1 MLRRKIL
8 TAAAAI
14 GTTAMIAATPVSA
27 KPKHSDIVTNQ
38 LTRQY
43 SQIVWYNGR
52 RVNISGTDNSSFVSG
67 ISQYVTPTGRSSLP
81 GNGKSGENNIKRI
94 GYQYL
99 EFIDR
104 NTEEDKKESNGG
116 SVAHRTTV
124 RVTYSL
130 QKHNGKYYIP
140 SSWKDFLSGKI
151 GSGRN
156 ASWRHWKE
164 SKYVLTGN
172 THSFKLSNQDGTLP
186 DDGTITVTPGQ
197 AVTTEDQEFGYAHKN
212 SFLCYF
218 NITPSDGY
226 IYKGEERNC
235 HGGSTVT
242 GDRNPHNYKIM
253 TFRPWDPDDHHEIDK
268 PSTLASTLRGS
279 RANGFVYFKENGQTK
294 RKVSNTYGRNW
305 NSEKTVRAA
314 VARTNSCWLGISN
327 QGFGAR
333 ERTKGNGVV
342 NAWSGTFSAE
352 SGGKAGSADRINGG
366 LSGYGGVGY
375 TLRGIYHATSTST
388 KLNTNPHDI
397 LSGDKVKFSS
407 SDVDAENVK
416 ADPEGNDDTDGI
428 VERKV
433 SGDKYTLTVYSRM
446 TNKNGDTG
454 RIYLP
459 NLRNP
464 KAYKFRGWKNSVTG
478 EIVSGGKWVNVSP
491 DGSVFGDDVLG
502 FSHPVTYKAIWEPN
516 KLIVNFHAN
525 GGKVN
530 HRYRDANGWHDN
542 WVDPGVITHEF
553 KYKTNVSIENVI
565 NGHKAV
571 TVVEGYTNGH
581 KWNLTNPGFSPSYTW
596 SVTPDGNN
604 RTIDEGTPG
613 PMSVKAFANKLGY
626 QDELENTEGKDQV
639 IDLYAQWSAYVD
651 VYYNA
656 NGGTMIPAMNAEGTL
671 DRQRI
676 KRTTY
681 HKVGTF
687 GDGNGVYS
695 MSRYDHVFRNRWICS
710 DGSTYKVNTSYYM
723 TARNANPATPDTLYF
738 YADWNQRPY
747 LTATP
752 ESQWRS
758 GTAGVADPFTYNYP
772 RWLAAPNS
780 SFMQRFSGRIVIQE
794 GNYNLNLMQFIAG
807 HDAEDGDAVA
817 TANAR
822 IESTT
827 YQSPNNNGSRIEN
840 GTFINPAY
848 NKNQNGDFEVKYTT
862 WDNDDAR
869 GGVTAEALEEHKI
882 TLRFHVN
889 KQPHLEPTQETNYG
903 NRLYIDT
910 GNKYT
915 PIDELKKRL
924 IATDPY
930 EDTLGKAGGYPSTSI
945 ICTKIVYNHGGA
957 KPETVES
964 DSGINTIDTSKEGEH
979 LATFKITD
987 TMKGT
992 DTITIPVIVGS
1003 KRLDESYDT
1012 QIRFISRDFVN
1023 QILDDSSADKDDYES
1038 VRREQL
1044 KQALI
1049 DSMNNYDNKKTVAT
1063 SSIDLWKS
1071 YTLKELRTKK
1081 DASGIQ
1087 YVTDEE
1093 YNKAVAKGTT
1103 HDASDGKGRNHT
1115 YTNES
1120 KIFYKDYIEIV
1131 GIERAMRNRS
1141 LYTK

>member
-8 TAAAAI
+8 TAAVAI
-14 GTTAMIAATPVSA
+14 GTTAMIAAAPVSA
-27 KPKHSDIVTNQ
+27 KSKHSDIVTNQ
-38 LTRQY
+38 RNRQY

-52 RVNISGTDNSSFVSG
+52 RANLSGTDNSSFVSG

-81 GNGKSGENNIKRI
+81 GNGKSGGDNIKRV

-104 NTEEDKKESNGG
+104 NTEENSDPSNGG
-116 SVAHRTTV
+116 TVACRTTV

-140 SSWKDFLSGKI
+140 SGWRDFLSGK
-151 GSGRN
+151 N
-156 ASWRHWKE
+156 ANWRKWKE
-164 SKYVLTGN
+164 TKQVLT
-172 THSFKLSNQDGTLP
+172 THNNHNFTFSTPDG
-186 DDGTITVTPGQ
+186 DEKDTITVKPGQ
-197 AVTTEDQEFGYAHKN
+197 AVTTHDAEFHYKHRN

-226 IYKGEERNC
+226 VYKGEERNC
-235 HGGSTVT
+235 HGGSSVGTEN
-242 GDRNPHNYKIM
+242 RNPHNFKIM
-253 TFRPWDPDDHHEIDK
+253 TFRPWDENDNHESDK

-279 RANGFVYFKENGQTK
+279 SANGFIYLKNNGGIG
-294 RKVSNTYGRNW
+294 RKTSDTFGRNW
-305 NSEKTVRAA
+305 DSKKIVEAA
-314 VARTNSCWLGISN
+314 MARTNSCWLGISN
-327 QGFGAR
+327 QGFGPS
-333 ERTKGNGVV
+333 ELNDGYGTGKGVRY
-342 NAWSGTFSAE
+342 AWSGTFSSE
-352 SGGKAGSADRINGG
+352 SGGKAGSADAINGA
-366 LSGYGGVGY
+366 LSAYGGVGY
-375 TLRGIYHATSTST
+375 TLRGIYHATSTTT
-388 KLNTNPHDI
+388 KLNTNPQDI

-407 SDVDAENVK
+407 SDVDVKKVK
-416 ADPEGNDDTDGI
+416 ADPEGDDDIDGV
-428 VERKV
+428 VERNV

-446 TNKNGDTG
+446 TNKNGNPG
-454 RIYLP
+454 KIYLP
-459 NLRNP
+459 KLRNP
-464 KAYKFRGWKNSVTG
+464 KAYKFSGWKNSVTG
-478 EIVSGGKWVNVSP
+478 ETVSGGTWVKVSP
-491 DGSVFGDDVLG
+491 DGSVFGDDAIG
-502 FSHPVTYKAIWEPN
+502 YKKPVIYKAVWKPN

-530 HRYRDANGWHDN
+530 HRYKDINGWHDN

-553 KYKTNVSIENVI
+553 KYKTDVSIVNTV
-565 NGHKAV
+565 NGKKAV

-581 KWNLTNPGFSPSYTW
+581 KWKLTNPGFSPSYTW

-626 QDELENTEGKDQV
+626 QDELENTEGRDQV

-747 LTATP
+747 LTETP

-780 SFMQRFSGRIVIQE
+780 SFMQQFSGRIVIQE

-822 IESTT
+822 IESTN

-889 KQPHLEPTQETNYG
+889 KQPHLEPTQEANYG

-964 DSGINTIDTSKEGEH
+964 DGGINTIDTSKEGEH

-1003 KRLDESYDT
+1003 KRLDKIYDT

-1038 VRREQL
+1038 VSREQL

-1071 YTLKELRTKK
+1071 YTLQELRTKK

-1103 HDASDGKGRNHT
+1103 HDASDGKGRNRT

-1141 LYTK
+1141 LYAK